1 MTKTVND
8 IQSIN
13 FASGVF
19 TPLDYGMD
27 ESEAR
32 VASGAV
38 SRKFNVA
45 LWQGKVGAVDFP
57 ATETTE
63 VCWLTEGR
71 VALTDEAGG
80 RREFSAG
87 EGYLLPKGFAGR
99 WETLAD
105 AKKIAVIL
113 ED

>member
-1 MTKTVND
+1 MKTVND
-8 IQSIN
+8 IQAIS
-13 FASGVF
+13 FAQGAF
-19 TPLDYGMD
+19 TALDYGMD
-27 ESEAR
+27 ESEQR
-32 VASGAV
+32 VTSAASK
-38 SRKFNVA
+38 RFNVA

-63 VCWLTEGR
+63 VCWLTEGKI
-71 VALTDEAGG
+71 ALIDEAGG

-99 WETLAD
+99 WETLVD